1 MKELKDLSPYFE
13 NPMIMRMMIMMMVA
27 MVTLR
32 LQMTETKLKLGW
44 AAKEMHS
51 LME

>member
-1 MKELKDLSPYFE
+1 
-13 NPMIMRMMIMMMVA
+13 MMMVV
-27 MVTLR
+27 MVTLK
-32 LQMTETKLKLGW
+32 LQMTETQLKLGW